1 MIKTFFIALIFFFII
16 DVFWIYFV
24 ATPMYKQEVSSLME
38 LKIPPALLFYVIF
51 LLGLIFFVVNPN
63 LDNTLLNVFLIGAF
77 FGLVTYGTYD
87 LTVYASM
94 NIFSLKLVVADILW
108 GMFLSGAVA
117 TLTVFTINKLN

>member
-16 DVFWIYFV
+16 DVFRIYFV

-63 LDNTLLNVFLIGAF
+63 QDNTLLNVFLIGAF

>member
-63 LDNTLLNVFLIGAF
+63 QDNTLLNVFLIGAF

-108 GMFLSGAVA
+108 GMLLSGAVA

>member
-1 MIKTFFIALIFFFII
+1 MIKTFFIALLFFFII

-24 ATPMYKQEVSSLME
+24 ATPMYKQEAGSLME
-38 LKIPPALLFYVIF
+38 LKVPPALIFYIVF
-51 LLGLIFFVVNPN
+51 LLGLIFFVINPN
-63 LDNTLLNVFLIGAF
+63 QSNTLFNVFLIGAF

-94 NIFSLKLVVADILW
+94 NIFSLKLVIADILW

-117 TLTVFTINKLN
+117 ALTVFTINKIN

>member
-1 MIKTFFIALIFFFII
+1 MIKTFFIALLFFLII

-24 ATPMYKQEVSSLME
+24 ATPMYKQEISSLME
-38 LKIPPALLFYVIF
+38 LKVPPALLFYVIF

-63 LDNTLLNVFLIGAF
+63 QNNTLLNVFLIGAF

-108 GMFLSGAVA
+108 GMFLSGVVA

>member
-1 MIKTFFIALIFFFII
+1 MIKTFFIAILFFFII

-24 ATPMYKQEVSSLME
+24 ATPMYKQEISSLME
-38 LKIPPALLFYVIF
+38 LKVPPAILFYVIF
-51 LLGLIFFVVNPN
+51 LLGLIFFDVNPN
-63 LDNTLLNVFLIGAF
+63 QDSALLNVFLIGSF

-108 GMFLSGAVA
+108 GMFLSGVVA

>member
-1 MIKTFFIALIFFFII
+1 MIKTFFIALLFFFII

-24 ATPMYKQEVSSLME
+24 ATPMYKQEVGSLME
-38 LKIPPALLFYVIF
+38 LKVPPALIFYVVF
-51 LLGLIFFVVNPN
+51 LLGLIFFVINPN
-63 LDNTLLNVFLIGAF
+63 QSNTLFKVFLIGAF

-94 NIFSLKLVVADILW
+94 NIFSLKLVIADILW

-117 TLTVFTINKLN
+117 ALTVFTINKIN

>member
-1 MIKTFFIALIFFFII
+1 MIKTFFIALLFFFII

-24 ATPMYKQEVSSLME
+24 ATPMYKQEIPSLME
-38 LKIPPALLFYVIF
+38 LKVAPALLFYAIF
-51 LLGLIFFVVNPN
+51 LMGLIFFVVNPN
-63 LDNTLLNVFLIGAF
+63 QVNTLLNVFLIGAF
-77 FGLVTYGTYD
+77 YGLVTYGTYD

-108 GMFLSGAVA
+108 GMILSGAVA

>member
-16 DVFWIYFV
+16 DVFWIYFI
-24 ATPMYKQEVSSLME
+24 ATPMYKQEVGSLME
-38 LKIPPALLFYVIF
+38 LKVPPALIFYVVF
-51 LLGLIFFVVNPN
+51 LLGLIFFVINPN
-63 LDNTLLNVFLIGAF
+63 QSNTLLNVFLIGAF

-94 NIFSLKLVVADILW
+94 NIFSLKLVIADILW

-117 TLTVFTINKLN
+117 ALTVFTINKIN

>member
-117 TLTVFTINKLN
+117 TLTVFTINK

>member
-38 LKIPPALLFYVIF
+38 LKVPPALLFYVIF

-63 LDNTLLNVFLIGAF
+63 QGNTLLNVFLIGAF

-117 TLTVFTINKLN
+117 TLTIFTINKLN

>member
-1 MIKTFFIALIFFFII
+1 MIKTFFIALVFFFII

-24 ATPMYKQEVSSLME
+24 ATPMYKQEVSTLME

-63 LDNTLLNVFLIGAF
+63 QDNTLLNVFLIGTF

>member
-1 MIKTFFIALIFFFII
+1 MIKTFFISLLFFFII

-24 ATPMYKQEVSSLME
+24 ATPMYKQEIPSLME
-38 LKIPPALLFYVIF
+38 LKVIPALLFYAIF
-51 LLGLIFFVVNPN
+51 LMGLIFFVVNPN
-63 LDNTLLNVFLIGAF
+63 QDNTLLSVFLIGAF
-77 FGLVTYGTYD
+77 YGLVTYGTYD

-108 GMFLSGAVA
+108 GMILSGAVA

>member
-1 MIKTFFIALIFFFII
+1 MIKTFFIALLFFLII

-24 ATPMYKQEVSSLME
+24 ATPMYKQEIASLME
-38 LKIPPALLFYVIF
+38 LKVPPALLFYVIF

-63 LDNTLLNVFLIGAF
+63 QNNTLVNVFLIGAF

>member
-24 ATPMYKQEVSSLME
+24 ATPMYKQEVGSLME
-38 LKIPPALLFYVIF
+38 LKVPPALIFYIIF
-51 LLGLIFFVVNPN
+51 LLGLIFFVINPN
-63 LDNTLLNVFLIGAF
+63 QGNTLLNVFLIGAF

-94 NIFSLKLVVADILW
+94 NIFSLKLVIADILW
-108 GMFLSGAVA
+108 GMFLSGTVA
-117 TLTVFTINKLN
+117 ALTVFTINKIN

>member
-24 ATPMYKQEVSSLME
+24 ATPMYRQEVSSLME

-63 LDNTLLNVFLIGAF
+63 QDNTLLNVFLIGAF

>member
-1 MIKTFFIALIFFFII
+1 MIKTFFIALLFFFII

-24 ATPMYKQEVSSLME
+24 ATPMYKQEIPSLME
-38 LKIPPALLFYVIF
+38 LKVAPALLFYAIF
-51 LLGLIFFVVNPN
+51 LMGLIFFVVNPN
-63 LDNTLLNVFLIGAF
+63 QDNTLLNVFLIGAF
-77 FGLVTYGTYD
+77 YGLVTYGTYD

-108 GMFLSGAVA
+108 GMILSGAVA

>member
-1 MIKTFFIALIFFFII
+1 MIKTFFLALIFFFII

-51 LLGLIFFVVNPN
+51 LLGLIFFVINPN
-63 LDNTLLNVFLIGAF
+63 QDNTLLNVFLIGAF

>member
-1 MIKTFFIALIFFFII
+1 MIKTFFIALLFFFII

-24 ATPMYKQEVSSLME
+24 ATPMYKQEVGSLME
-38 LKIPPALLFYVIF
+38 LKVPPALIFYVVF
-51 LLGLIFFVVNPN
+51 LLGLIFFIINPN
-63 LDNTLLNVFLIGAF
+63 QNNTLLNVFLIGAF

-94 NIFSLKLVVADILW
+94 NIFSLKLVIADILW

-117 TLTVFTINKLN
+117 ALTVFTINKIN

>member
-77 FGLVTYGTYD
+77 FGLVTYGTDD

-94 NIFSLKLVVADILW
+94 NIFSLKLVIADILW
-108 GMFLSGAVA
+108 GMFLSGTVA

>member
-1 MIKTFFIALIFFFII
+1 MIKTFFIALVFFFII

-51 LLGLIFFVVNPN
+51 LLGLIFFVINPN
-63 LDNTLLNVFLIGAF
+63 KDNTLLNVFLIGAF

>member
-1 MIKTFFIALIFFFII
+1 MIKTFFIALLFFLII

-24 ATPMYKQEVSSLME
+24 ATPMYKQEISSLME
-38 LKIPPALLFYVIF
+38 LKVPPAILFYVIF

-63 LDNTLLNVFLIGAF
+63 QDSALLNVFLIGSF

-87 LTVYASM
+87 MTVYASM

-108 GMFLSGAVA
+108 GMFLSGVVA

>member
-1 MIKTFFIALIFFFII
+1 MIKTFFIALLFFFII

-24 ATPMYKQEVSSLME
+24 ATPMYKQEIPSLME
-38 LKIPPALLFYVIF
+38 LKVAPALLFYAIF
-51 LLGLIFFVVNPN
+51 LMGLIFFVVNPN
-63 LDNTLLNVFLIGAF
+63 QDNTLLNVFLIGAF
-77 FGLVTYGTYD
+77 YGLVTYGTYD

-108 GMFLSGAVA
+108 GMTLSGAVA

>member
-1 MIKTFFIALIFFFII
+1 MIKTFFIALLFFFII

-24 ATPMYKQEVSSLME
+24 ATPMYKQEVGSLME
-38 LKIPPALLFYVIF
+38 LKVPPALIFYIIF
-51 LLGLIFFVVNPN
+51 LLGLIFFVINPN
-63 LDNTLLNVFLIGAF
+63 QSNTLLNVFLIGAF

-94 NIFSLKLVVADILW
+94 NIFSLKLVIADILW

-117 TLTVFTINKLN
+117 ALTVFTINKIN

>member
-1 MIKTFFIALIFFFII
+1 MIKTFFIALVFFFII

-24 ATPMYKQEVSSLME
+24 ATPMYKQEVSSLMG

-63 LDNTLLNVFLIGAF
+63 QDNTLLNVFLIGAF

>member
-1 MIKTFFIALIFFFII
+1 MIKTFFIALLFFFII

-24 ATPMYKQEVSSLME
+24 ATPMYKQEIASLME
-38 LKIPPALLFYVIF
+38 LKVPPALLFYVIF
-51 LLGLIFFVVNPN
+51 LLGLIFFVVSPN
-63 LDNTLLNVFLIGAF
+63 QNNTLVNVFLIGAF